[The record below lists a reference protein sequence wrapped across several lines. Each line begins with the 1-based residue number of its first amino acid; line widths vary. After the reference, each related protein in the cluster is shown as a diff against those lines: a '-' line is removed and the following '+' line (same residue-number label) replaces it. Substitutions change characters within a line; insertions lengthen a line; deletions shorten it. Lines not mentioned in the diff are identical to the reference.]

1 MLRIIIEKIIK
12 KTSGI
17 SVKSDPFFEN
27 FNNQKNNLN
36 KIENQESL
44 DTFYTCIIKRNK
56 KKKKKRRVKS
66 RLVPFYKKHTI
77 ILFNNFII

>member
-17 SVKSDPFFEN
+17 SVKSDPFFES
-27 FNNQKNNLN
+27 FNNQKNVFN

-44 DTFYTCIIKRNK
+44 DTFYT
-56 KKKKKRRVKS
+56 
-66 RLVPFYKKHTI
+66 
-77 ILFNNFII
+77 

>member
-17 SVKSDPFFEN
+17 SLKSDPFFES
-27 FNNQKNNLN
+27 FNNQKNVFN

-44 DTFYTCIIKRNK
+44 DTFYTCIIKR
-56 KKKKKRRVKS
+56 KKKKKREEGRGG
-66 RLVPFYKKHTI
+66 
-77 ILFNNFII
+77 